1 MESAPTPVETRRAE
15 LTAREAAILEG
26 LSSINADLRDA
37 EQELRDLPKGDD
49 LDVAKVR
56 ISALQALGVSLRHRD
71 SALRREL
78 SETRA
83 ALAALPIAV
92 PDGPPPDES
101 AIKAQALRHVEAV
114 ISGAIPAPEAARVAA
129 ARAYV
134 LRDRTE
140 IWQTEEE
147 QYGAPPLGRDL
158 RQGPIR

>member
-83 ALAALPIAV
+83 ALAALPSPRPADDAPIDRAQV
-92 PDGPPPDES
+92 KARAERTLANAIDGKVVLSEIEIVR
-101 AIKAQALRHVEAV
+101 AAQAWIDSAGGKTGSPDRKESEDFWAQYQ
-114 ISGAIPAPEAARVAA
+114 GAKS
-129 ARAYV
+129 
-134 LRDRTE
+134 
-140 IWQTEEE
+140 
-147 QYGAPPLGRDL
+147 
-158 RQGPIR
+158 